1 MTLRNFI
8 NRLAYY
14 SYKEDRSNYV
24 LHCVRPNECEDDDD
38 CVEIR
43 GDYIRR
49 ALATRFE
56 VDHPQYPSL
65 HIPYENVKE
74 IVNLR
79 TGRRIIFRHIPKE
92 AQFSFLFAFCH
103 ENRGRIIILKCNIFY
118 Q

>member
-1 MTLRNFI
+1 MFYT
-8 NRLAYY
+8 
-14 SYKEDRSNYV
+14 V
-24 LHCVRPNECEDDDD
+24 LDPTNVKMMMIVLKFVAIIFGE
-38 CVEIR
+38 
-43 GDYIRR
+43 

-92 AQFSFLFAFCH
+92 AQLASFSPSVMKIVEEL
-103 ENRGRIIILKCNIFY
+103 
-118 Q
+118 